1 MLCALVMLAFCWV
14 VRSEVSLDHSRV
26 GAVSFWWVEDFL
38 YLCDYGLCGDVVIVR
53 GKSLPAL

>member
-1 MLCALVMLAFCWV
+1 MLAFCWV